1 LNGLPHAP
9 KGGGGLRREVI
20 HPLPPRR
27 PIASLSQFC
36 ADPDASLGQSFSI
49 ENKKYA
55 SNGGAHL
62 RFQTKDISYA
72 TTYRD
77 MS

>member
-1 LNGLPHAP
+1 
-9 KGGGGLRREVI
+9 
-20 HPLPPRR
+20 LPPRR

-62 RFQTKDISYA
+62 RFQTKDISYV